1 MVCDFCEQH
10 LEANK
15 AAFADPRMHLII
27 NDARAELEK
36 YDGTFDVIIGDL
48 ADPVFGGPCYQ
59 VSHHRVIPGHLLD
72 DTSQVLCAM
81 PCKCPPGP
89 TFLGVGNG
97 AVRAWQPAIAD
108 HLEEGARAI
117 TGIRARGA
125 KEYLCSAVPAC
136 VLKEP

>member
-1 MVCDFCEQH
+1 MWRAQVVCDFCEEH

-59 VSHHRVIPGHLLD
+59 VSQEHTSWISCSTEARLSTCQRHH
-72 DTSQVLCAM
+72 
-81 PCKCPPGP
+81 
-89 TFLGVGNG
+89 
-97 AVRAWQPAIAD
+97 
-108 HLEEGARAI
+108 
-117 TGIRARGA
+117 
-125 KEYLCSAVPAC
+125 
-136 VLKEP
+136 